1 MDLLRDFIDWR
12 YILGLQLKILEF
24 CGLLRKI
31 YAKIS
36 KLCGSEVIILT
47 YG

>member
-1 MDLLRDFIDWR
+1 MDLLRYFIDWR
-12 YILGLQLKILEF
+12 YILGSQLKILEF

-31 YAKIS
+31 YAKTS
-36 KLCGSEVIILT
+36 KLCESEVIILI